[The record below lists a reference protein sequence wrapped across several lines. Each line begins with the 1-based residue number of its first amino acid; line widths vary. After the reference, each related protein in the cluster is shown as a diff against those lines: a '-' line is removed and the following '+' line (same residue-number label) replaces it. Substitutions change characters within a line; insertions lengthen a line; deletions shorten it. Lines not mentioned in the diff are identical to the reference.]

1 MLILLIWVA
10 QQTVNLE
17 PLRRHTIRMSGP
29 TSSETPSQVLVKGG
43 FYDGTF
49 SRWTLSMI
57 WMTISFRL
65 SVGKRTCFIAHFHP
79 MQVSLVV
86 VGHTTLHIFIFL
98 HSAGL
103 LEIYA
108 NSGNND
114 DTSNTLDNVMWQI
127 FRENTSTNSIIP
139 QLTSVDE
146 QWLQQRLAQSMD
158 DVFNDTQS

>member
-1 MLILLIWVA
+1 
-10 QQTVNLE
+10 
-17 PLRRHTIRMSGP
+17 
-29 TSSETPSQVLVKGG
+29 
-43 FYDGTF
+43 
-49 SRWTLSMI
+49 
-57 WMTISFRL
+57 
-65 SVGKRTCFIAHFHP
+65 

-86 VGHTTLHIFIFL
+86 VGHITLHIFIFL

-108 NSGNND
+108 KSGNND

-158 DVFNDTQS
+158 DVFNDT